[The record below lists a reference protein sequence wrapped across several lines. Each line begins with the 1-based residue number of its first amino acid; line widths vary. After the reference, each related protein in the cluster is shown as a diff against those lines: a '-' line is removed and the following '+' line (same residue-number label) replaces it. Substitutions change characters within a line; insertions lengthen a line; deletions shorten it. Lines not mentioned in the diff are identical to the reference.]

1 MAAFDFKRD
10 VVDVSFQKPVLI
22 DFWADWCGPCKIL
35 GPVLED
41 LEREDKGKWAL
52 VKIDT
57 EAYPDIA
64 SYFRIQSIPNCK
76 LVHEGKIVDE
86 FAGALTRAQVRQW
99 LDKHLSSLVVEEA
112 EQIPDDF
119 DVILQ
124 TQDQI
129 PDKEFMGRVED
140 FVKSQPDHETA
151 VLTLA
156 RHMVFFKPQ
165 QAIQLIERLGDHKGA
180 QDLLPNLKSIGELIE
195 MDLEHEDATSSA
207 LSQARTALL
216 EKDGQAAID
225 LIIEV
230 LHKNRNYGDDIARRA
245 GIALFNIWGP
255 QHPLTKEN
263 RKLFDMA
270 IW

>member
-99 LDKHLSSLVVEEA
+99 LDKHLSVLVVEEA
-112 EQIPDDF
+112 EQIP
-119 DVILQ
+119 
-124 TQDQI
+124 
-129 PDKEFMGRVED
+129 G
-140 FVKSQPDHETA
+140 
-151 VLTLA
+151 
-156 RHMVFFKPQ
+156 
-165 QAIQLIERLGDHKGA
+165 
-180 QDLLPNLKSIGELIE
+180 
-195 MDLEHEDATSSA
+195 
-207 LSQARTALL
+207 
-216 EKDGQAAID
+216 
-225 LIIEV
+225 
-230 LHKNRNYGDDIARRA
+230 
-245 GIALFNIWGP
+245 
-255 QHPLTKEN
+255 
-263 RKLFDMA
+263 
-270 IW
+270 